1 MELSVL
7 ENLCFMN
14 HLSFEAARS
23 DPTRPPEAF
32 GVRAGSGPVDLRP
45 EALPR

>member
-23 DPTRPPEAF
+23 DPT
-32 GVRAGSGPVDLRP
+32 GSGPVDLRP